1 MVKCILKRA
10 NVNFSEHT
18 YTIFDEF
25 YSNYHIKAMISE
37 EKYRKN
43 LLKSLIKLMKAPQ
56 KIRIQANSQVSANK
70 TVLQSYL
77 SLRLK
82 SLHLRFSTRNI
93 LSKFSALF
101 QKSCFPLLFY
111 LACTILFDLPID
123 ILCRKLGFRCC
134 TSFNH
139 MAFCHSKWKEMELYS
154 LTKVPE
160 FYGVRPITSCN
171 LSSIANEVFNN

>member
-1 MVKCILKRA
+1 MVKCISKRA

-25 YSNYHIKAMISE
+25 YSNYHIKSMISE
-37 EKYRKN
+37 EKYRN
-43 LLKSLIKLMKAPQ
+43 SLLKSLIMLMKTPP
-56 KIRIQANSQVSANK
+56 KIQIQANSQESTNK
-70 TVLQSYL
+70 TILQSYL

-93 LSKFSALF
+93 LSKVSVLF
-101 QKSCFPLLFY
+101 QKSYFPLLFY
-111 LACTILFDLPID
+111 LACTILFALPID
-123 ILCRKLGFRCC
+123 TLCRKLGFRCC
-134 TSFNH
+134 TNFNH

-160 FYGVRPITSCN
+160 FYGVRPVTSYN